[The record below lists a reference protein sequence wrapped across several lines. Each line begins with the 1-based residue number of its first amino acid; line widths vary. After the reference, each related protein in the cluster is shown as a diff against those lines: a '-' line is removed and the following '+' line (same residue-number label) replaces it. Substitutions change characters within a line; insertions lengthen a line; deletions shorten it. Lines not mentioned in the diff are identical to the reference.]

1 MLNIRGGLVTKN
13 YYRRGG
19 VVSRNRYR
27 KNISRLG
34 FAPGGLATTD
44 YGIGFYDE
52 EPPQLSGE
60 TIIPELRIG
69 LKNLIDT
76 VQNDDN
82 YNILSKP
89 LIQKDLTDATKQTAS
104 FILENPAREV
114 VIDTVKGFVEDKRF
128 NAVMGKLRKEIFKDI
143 GNLLIKTYPNDK
155 TPQFIIDEVEK
166 TNKGWG
172 VKETKTPS
180 GEPLTEVL
188 TAKGLVSAE
197 DIIEQDQQYPW
208 GSETP
213 AQALTSLLVG
223 DAQAGEAYEPDV
235 GKAYEPD
242 DVDMEQFRIDYE
254 EEIKKAIKHA
264 DLDEGID
271 AQALTSLLA
280 GDGAHAGEVYEP
292 ATTAGSGIL
301 SGKQLTD
308 WFNKGKNIRVPGED
322 TAKWK
327 TLLADS
333 KNQLTRTDEAFKAG
347 EKGVK
352 GWRPLNAFTKKMLA
366 TGPDAATRQLL
377 LRAPSLLSKVSPWIQ
392 GLMPGKLHAGELPE
406 YGTPEYY
413 EVMKQADERWKNYNN
428 NNNTLLNRNSIAEG
442 SAVNKKERRTK
453 RIATAEKERR
463 EIEKYEA
470 AQAAIAAKKAA
481 ETQRKAAAEAARKA
495 AEEAARKAAERP
507 KNNWRNGVQT
517 KESID
522 RGNRA
527 VEQAGGS
534 MDDFS
539 DIPAPTPSR
548 PTPSTSSRGPAGG
561 PPPSS
566 SRSSSRGGGNRWGP
580 SSHMI

>member
-1 MLNIRGGLVTKN
+1 LAFRRVDMLNRRGGLVTKN

-19 VVSRNRYR
+19 VVSRNGYR
-27 KNISRLG
+27 KNISRIG
-34 FAPGGLATTD
+34 FAPGGNVDTESSFFNNTVELINQTMADHWAAEEKRIREAGGGWVNVNVELGKMKMKKFGMETLLNTKLQPFITKGKVPTTEEVQK
-44 YGIGFYDE
+44 IEDE
-52 EPPQLSGE
+52 FMPL
-60 TIIPELRIG
+60 
-69 LKNLIDT
+69 LK
-76 VQNDDN
+76 
-82 YNILSKP
+82 
-89 LIQKDLTDATKQTAS
+89 
-104 FILENPAREV
+104 
-114 VIDTVKGFVEDKRF
+114 KGFTPDFQEQMKDTFNTDKEEW
-128 NAVMGKLRKEIFKDI
+128 A
-143 GNLLIKTYPNDK
+143 T
-155 TPQFIIDEVEK
+155 
-166 TNKGWG
+166 
-172 VKETKTPS
+172 S
-180 GEPLTEVL
+180 GH
-188 TAKGLVSAE
+188 VSAK
-197 DIIEQDQQYPW
+197 DIIEQDQELPLKTTLMAA
-208 GSETP
+208 SPLST
-213 AQALTSLLVG
+213 ASLLG
-223 DAQAGEAYEPDV
+223 AGRE
-235 GKAYEPD
+235 
-242 DVDMEQFRIDYE
+242 
-254 EEIKKAIKHA
+254 
-264 DLDEGID
+264 
-271 AQALTSLLA
+271 
-280 GDGAHAGEVYEP
+280 
-292 ATTAGSGIL
+292 
-301 SGKQLTD
+301 

-322 TAKWK
+322 TAKWRELFK
-327 TLLADS
+327 DS
-333 KNQLTRTDEAFKAG
+333 SRQLTRTDKAFKAG
-347 EKGVK
+347 EKGLK

-392 GLMPGKLHAGELPE
+392 GLMPGKLHAAELPE

-463 EIEKYEA
+463 EVEKYEA

-481 ETQRKAAAEAARKA
+481 ETQRKAAAEAARKD
-495 AEEAARKAAERP
+495 AEEAAKKAAERP

-566 SRSSSRGGGNRWGP
+566 SRSSSRGGGNRWG
-580 SSHMI
+580 SHSWQI